1 MRGAAAKGVQNS
13 VIAIKRWISAV
24 ITGKIASGMD
34 FAKSNFV
41 EGVEGVEVFDGA
53 LWAQDLIGETV
64 PQIVERG

>member
-24 ITGKIASGMD
+24 ITGKIVRGMD
-34 FAKSNFV
+34 FAKSNF
-41 EGVEGVEVFDGA
+41 VEGVEVFDGA